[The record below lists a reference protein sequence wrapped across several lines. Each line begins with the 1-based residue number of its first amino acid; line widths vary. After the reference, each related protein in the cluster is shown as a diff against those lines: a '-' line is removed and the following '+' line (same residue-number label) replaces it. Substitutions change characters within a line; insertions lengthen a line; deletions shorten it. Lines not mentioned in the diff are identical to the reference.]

1 MGMLFRIIVVVV
13 ILSFVAALSL
23 VEANIR
29 ASILALFTSVLLA
42 IFAHHLASMR
52 AVKASHFTKKADAY
66 KILFDMLFELISE
79 TKGTKNPN
87 PKRLLNNMMEFKK
100 QLLIWGSHETMKAM
114 WAISE
119 HQNASEISTDQM
131 LKDLEALIR
140 AARNDLGHE
149 DSHIPNG
156 ELLALIVNRE

>member
-1 MGMLFRIIVVVV
+1 MGMLFKIIVVVI
-13 ILSFVAALSL
+13 ILSFAVAISY

-66 KILFDMLFELISE
+66 KILFDMLFDLILE

-87 PKRLLNNMMEFKK
+87 PTRLLNNMMEFRK

-114 WAISE
+114 KAIE
-119 HQNASEISTDQM
+119 AHQNGSEISAGQM
-131 LKDLEALIR
+131 LKNLEALIR
-140 AARNDLGHE
+140 AARNDLGHD
-149 DSHIPNG
+149 DSHIPDG